1 MQHIMY
7 KYNQEAVLL
16 LVADFGILTH
26 SPLPYFEEI
35 STENLIS

>member
-7 KYNQEAVLL
+7 KYNQAVLL